1 MKVTKDMTVQQVLDI
16 DQGTVP
22 VFLSFGLTC
31 LGCPMSRMETIE
43 QACGVHG
50 IDADALML
58 KLNEYF
64 EQ

>member
-1 MKVTKDMTVQQVLDI
+1 MKVDKDMTVQQVLDM

-31 LGCPMSRMETIE
+31 LGCPMSRMESIE

-50 IDADALML
+50 INTEALVG